1 MKKDNKLDFE
11 ITEDSLKKLHHISKN
26 MEGKTFHFY
35 THILYDIRTKLGEGE
50 KTYLEI
56 GSFAGA
62 SISLVASH
70 DYPTKCY
77 TVDLG
82 SPIPMEIVNKNVNT
96 FKNDKSSFTYFKG
109 NSQDK
114 DIIDLVKNNVGEID
128 ILFIDGDHT
137 YKGVINDFENY
148 SKLVKRGGYIIFD
161 DYNDYLDSPYVKPAV
176 NEIISRIYDDYNI
189 MGMVNNSFKVG
200 DLDNVGGNCFI
211 IRKNN

>member
-1 MKKDNKLDFE
+1 M
-11 ITEDSLKKLHHISKN
+11 
-26 MEGKTFHFY
+26 Y
-35 THILYDIRTKLGEGE
+35 
-50 KTYLEI
+50 
-56 GSFAGA
+56 
-62 SISLVASH
+62 
-70 DYPTKCY
+70 
-77 TVDLG
+77 
-82 SPIPMEIVNKNVNT
+82 
-96 FKNDKSSFTYFKG
+96 
-109 NSQDK
+109 SQDK
-114 DIIDLVKNNVGEID
+114 DVIDLVKNNVGEID

-148 SKLVKRGGYIIFD
+148 SKLVKKGGYIIFD